1 MRTFAL
7 LAFLAAYASSAKLES
22 DEGTAEIIAATEG
35 DAIAEAGEAIADQG
49 DAITDALAGA
59 AEELGD

>member
-22 DEGTAEIIAATEG
+22 DEGTAEG
-35 DAIAEAGEAIADQG
+35 DAIAEAGAAIADQG